1 MPIIIAKPSLLPTMR
16 VFDSFDDNDA
26 AGAVNWGSPD
36 FHTPDV
42 DTVGTGWKGNGAADP
57 NASNAFRAAVSD
69 PLSEFTYVGHL
80 RSSPEDIA
88 LIDSGITGALRI
100 EVLVGFAQVGVGT
113 ATAFSNGVIVRAQN
127 YVDGTVSRTQV
138 HQLVYTRDVGGTTTT
153 MQWKRIGTTAGVADA
168 TGSAVA
174 AAVSISGARQKLIVT
189 DNGAGLLSAW
199 FENDSGQV
207 ATMADSTNAGTSVV
221 GMVTLNSRS
230 GSDNHV
236 KDFKVLVD

>member
-1 MPIIIAKPSLLPTMR
+1 MPIIIAKPSLLPATR

-26 AGAVNWGSPD
+26 SGTINWGSPD
-36 FHTPDV
+36 FHTLDV
-42 DTVGTGWKGNGAADP
+42 DTVGTGWKGNGASDP
-57 NASNAFRAAVSD
+57 NASNAFR
-69 PLSEFTYVGHL
+69 HL

-236 KDFKVLVD
+236 KDFTVLVD